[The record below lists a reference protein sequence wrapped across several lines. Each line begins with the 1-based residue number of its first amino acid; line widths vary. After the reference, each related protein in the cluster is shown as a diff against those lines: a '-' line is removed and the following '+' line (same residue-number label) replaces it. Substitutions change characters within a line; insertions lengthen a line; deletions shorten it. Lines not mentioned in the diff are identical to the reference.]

1 MKNIEKWFLL
11 LNKRL
16 YKKATFLLIL
26 VLIPLLAMGY
36 GAVAR
41 DESGMLTVALA
52 CEGEDPT
59 AVQIMQEL
67 KDGSNLIRF
76 VICDDPETARSMVNG
91 QRADAAW
98 IFEDELEEAVY
109 RFAADPARKN
119 AFVQIIE
126 GESTI
131 PLKLV
136 REKLSGVIF
145 ARSSRAYYLDYLR
158 NNVPEVKDVPDE
170 ELLQYY
176 DNFAADATFFE
187 FAYLDGGSKDENAPS
202 ANYLLSPVRGLLAV
216 VIVLGGLAAAMYYI
230 QDEKLGTFSLVAQN
244 RKAPVEFG
252 CQMIAVLNVSVVALI
267 ALIFSGLT
275 VSLGREL
282 LLLLLYA
289 LSTALFCMTLRR
301 IFGSIAALGTL
312 LPLLVVG
319 MLVVCP
325 VFFDLGALRQVQYL
339 FPPTY
344 YINAVNSDYF
354 LGLQVIYIAALLGVN
369 LLKIPYSF
377 LRRKFYAY

>member
-1 MKNIEKWFLL
+1 MKNMGKWFLL

-16 YKKATFLLIL
+16 YKKVTFLLIL
-26 VLIPLLAMGY
+26 VLIPVLVMGY

-41 DESGMLTVALA
+41 EESGVLTVALA
-52 CEGEDPT
+52 CDGEDPT
-59 AVQIMQEL
+59 ATQIMQEL

-76 VICDDPETARSMVNG
+76 VICDDPETARAMVNG

-98 IFEDELEEAVY
+98 IFEDELEEAIY
-109 RFAADPARKN
+109 RFALDPARKN

-136 REKLSGVIF
+136 REKLSGVLF
-145 ARSSRAYYLDYLR
+145 ARTSRAYYLDYLR
-158 NNVPEVKDVPDE
+158 QNVPEVKDATDE
-170 ELLQYY
+170 ELLRYY
-176 DNFAADATFFE
+176 DDFASEAKFFE
-187 FAYLDGGSKDENAPS
+187 FAYLDGEIREEDAQS
-202 ANYLLSPVRGLLAV
+202 ASYLLSPVRGLLAV

-252 CQMIAVLNVSVVALI
+252 CQMIAVVNVSAVALI
-267 ALIFSGLT
+267 ALAFAGLT
-275 VSLGREL
+275 VSLSREL
-282 LLLLLYA
+282 VLFLLYTV
-289 LSTALFCMTLRR
+289 STALFCMTVRR
-301 IFGSIAALGTL
+301 ICGSVGALGTL
-312 LPLLVVG
+312 LPLLVVV

-325 VFFDLGALRQVQYL
+325 VFFDLGALRTVQYL

-344 YINAVNSDYF
+344 YIHAAHSDYY
-354 LGLQVIYIAALLGVN
+354 LSLQVVYTAALLGVYV
-369 LLKIPYSF
+369 LLGKVF
-377 LRRKFYAY
+377 HRQ

>member
-1 MKNIEKWFLL
+1 MKNMGKWFLL

-16 YKKATFLLIL
+16 YKKVTFLLIL
-26 VLIPLLAMGY
+26 VLIPLLVMSY

-41 DESGMLTVALA
+41 DESGVLTVALA

-59 AVQIMQEL
+59 AKQIMQEL

-76 VICDDPETARSMVNG
+76 VICDDPQTAKNMVNG

-98 IFEDELEEAVY
+98 IFEDDLQAAIS
-109 RFAADPARKN
+109 RFALDPARKN

-136 REKLSGVIF
+136 REKLSGVLF
-145 ARSSRAYYLDYLR
+145 SRTSRAYYLDYLR
-158 NNVPEVKDVPDE
+158 KNVPEVKDATDE

-176 DNFAADATFFE
+176 DDFASDAKFFE
-187 FAYLDGGSKDENAPS
+187 FAYLEGGVRDENTQS
-202 ANYLLSPVRGLLAV
+202 SNYLLSPVRGLLAV
-216 VIVLGGLAAAMYYI
+216 VIVLGGLAAAMYYM

-252 CQMIAVLNVSVVALI
+252 CQMIAVVNVSAVALV

-282 LLLLLYA
+282 LLILLYA
-289 LSTALFCMTLRR
+289 LSTALFCMTVRR
-301 IFGSIAALGTL
+301 LCGSMGVLGTL

-325 VFFDLGALRQVQYL
+325 VFFDLGALRTVQYL

-344 YINAVNSDYF
+344 YINAVHSNYY
-354 LGLQVIYIAALLGVN
+354 LGLQVIYNAVLLGVYALLGKV
-369 LLKIPYSF
+369 LH
-377 LRRKFYAY
+377 RQ

>member
-1 MKNIEKWFLL
+1 MKNMGKWFLL

-16 YKKATFLLIL
+16 YKKVTFLLIL
-26 VLIPLLAMGY
+26 VLIPVLVMGY

-41 DESGMLTVALA
+41 EESGVLTVALA

-59 AVQIMQEL
+59 ATQIMQEL

-76 VICDDPETARSMVNG
+76 VICDDPETARAMVNG

-98 IFEDELEEAVY
+98 IFEDELEEAIY
-109 RFAADPARKN
+109 RFALDPARKN

-136 REKLSGVIF
+136 REKLSGVLF
-145 ARSSRAYYLDYLR
+145 ARTSRAYYLDYLR
-158 NNVPEVKDVPDE
+158 QNVPEVKDATDE
-170 ELLQYY
+170 ELLRYY
-176 DNFAADATFFE
+176 DDFASEAKFFE
-187 FAYLDGGSKDENAPS
+187 FAYLDGEIREEDAQS
-202 ANYLLSPVRGLLAV
+202 ASYLLSPVRGLLAV

-252 CQMIAVLNVSVVALI
+252 CQMIAVVNVSAVALI
-267 ALIFSGLT
+267 ALAFSGLT

-282 LLLLLYA
+282 VLFLLYTV
-289 LSTALFCMTLRR
+289 STALFCMTVRR
-301 IFGSIAALGTL
+301 ICGSVGALGTL
-312 LPLLVVG
+312 LPLLVVV

-325 VFFDLGALRQVQYL
+325 VFFDLGALRTVQYL

-344 YINAVNSDYF
+344 YIHAAHSDYY
-354 LGLQVIYIAALLGVN
+354 LSLQVVYTAVLLGVYV
-369 LLKIPYSF
+369 LLGKVF
-377 LRRKFYAY
+377 HRQ

>member
-1 MKNIEKWFLL
+1 MKNIGKWFLL

-16 YKKATFLLIL
+16 YKKVTFLLIL
-26 VLIPLLAMGY
+26 VLIPLLVMSY

-41 DESGMLTVALA
+41 DESGLLTVALA

-59 AVQIMQEL
+59 AEQIMQEL

-76 VICDDPETARSMVNG
+76 VICDDPQTAQSMVNG
-91 QRADAAW
+91 RRADAAW
-98 IFEDELEEAVY
+98 IIEDDLQEAIS
-109 RFAADPARKN
+109 RFAVKPERRN
-119 AFVQIIE
+119 AFVRIIE

-131 PLKLV
+131 PLKLI
-136 REKLSGVIF
+136 REKLSGALF
-145 ARSSRAYYLDYLR
+145 SRTSRAYYLDYLR
-158 NNVPEVKDVPDE
+158 KNVPEVKDVPDE
-170 ELLQYY
+170 TLLQHY
-176 DNFAADATFFE
+176 DDFASDATFFE
-187 FAYLDGGSKDENAPS
+187 FAYLDGGSREENAQS

-252 CQMIAVLNVSVVALI
+252 CQMIAVLNVSAVALI
-267 ALIFSGLT
+267 ALAVSGLT
-275 VSLGREL
+275 ISLGREL

-289 LSTALFCMTLRR
+289 LTTALFCMTVRR
-301 IFGSIAALGTL
+301 ICGSIGVLGTL
-312 LPLLVVG
+312 LPLLGVG

-344 YINAVNSDYF
+344 YINAVNSDYY
-354 LGLQVIYIAALLGVN
+354 LGLQVIYTAALLGVYA
-369 LLKIPYSF
+369 LLGKL
-377 LRRKFYAY
+377 LRRQ

>member
-1 MKNIEKWFLL
+1 MKNIGKWFLL

-16 YKKATFLLIL
+16 YKKVTFLLIL
-26 VLIPLLAMGY
+26 VLIPLLVMSY

-41 DESGMLTVALA
+41 DESGLLTVALA

-59 AVQIMQEL
+59 AEQIMQEL

-76 VICDDPETARSMVNG
+76 VICDDPQTAQSMVNG
-91 QRADAAW
+91 RRADAAW
-98 IFEDELEEAVY
+98 IIEDDLQEAIS
-109 RFAADPARKN
+109 RFAVKPERRN
-119 AFVQIIE
+119 AFVRIIE

-131 PLKLV
+131 PLKLI
-136 REKLSGVIF
+136 REKLSGALF
-145 ARSSRAYYLDYLR
+145 SRTSRAYYLDYLR
-158 NNVPEVKDVPDE
+158 KNVPEVKDVPDE
-170 ELLQYY
+170 TLLQYY
-176 DNFAADATFFE
+176 DDFASDATFFE
-187 FAYLDGGSKDENAPS
+187 FAYLDGGSREENAQS

-252 CQMIAVLNVSVVALI
+252 CQMIAVLNVSAVALI
-267 ALIFSGLT
+267 ALAVSGLT

-289 LSTALFCMTLRR
+289 LTTALFCMTVRR
-301 IFGSIAALGTL
+301 ICGSIGVLGTL

-344 YINAVNSDYF
+344 YINAVNSDYY
-354 LGLQVIYIAALLGVN
+354 LGLQVIYTAALLGVYA
-369 LLKIPYSF
+369 LLGKL
-377 LRRKFYAY
+377 LRRQ

>member
-1 MKNIEKWFLL
+1 MKNIGKWFLL

-16 YKKATFLLIL
+16 YKKVTFLLIL
-26 VLIPLLAMGY
+26 VLIPVLVMGY

-41 DESGMLTVALA
+41 DESGLLTVALA

-59 AVQIMQEL
+59 ATQIMQEL
-67 KDGSNLIRF
+67 KDNSNLIRF
-76 VICDDPETARSMVNG
+76 VICDDPKTAEAMVNG

-98 IFEDELEEAVY
+98 IFEDELEEAIY
-109 RFAADPARKN
+109 RFAVDPARKN

-136 REKLSGVIF
+136 REKLSGVLF
-145 ARSSRAYYLDYLR
+145 SRTSKAYYLDYLR
-158 NNVPEVKDVPDE
+158 NHVPEVKDVPDE

-176 DNFAADATFFE
+176 DDFASEAKFFE
-187 FAYLDGGSKDENAPS
+187 FAYLDGGSKNEDSPS
-202 ANYLLSPVRGLLAV
+202 TNYLLSPVRGLLAV

-267 ALIFSGLT
+267 ALAFAGLA

-282 LLLLLYA
+282 LLLLLYTV
-289 LSTALFCMTLRR
+289 STALFCMTVRR
-301 IFGSIAALGTL
+301 ICGSVGALGTL
-312 LPLLVVG
+312 LPLLVVV

-325 VFFDLGALRQVQYL
+325 VFFDLGALRTVQYL

-344 YINAVNSDYF
+344 YIHAAHSNYY
-354 LGLQVIYIAALLGVN
+354 LGLQVIYTAALLGVYV
-369 LLKIPYSF
+369 LTGKL
-377 LRRKFYAY
+377 LRRQ